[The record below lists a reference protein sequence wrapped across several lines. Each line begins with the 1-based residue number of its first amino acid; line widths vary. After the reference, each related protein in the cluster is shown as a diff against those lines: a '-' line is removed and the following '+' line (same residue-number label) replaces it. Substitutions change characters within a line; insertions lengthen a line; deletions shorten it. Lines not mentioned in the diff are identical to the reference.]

1 MKNLNQNESNF
12 SMKDDPVRIAWENV
26 VLKDSPPGVPVREA
40 VLNSWIKSKK
50 MGLDPFSNEP
60 PPTLS
65 GAKLK
70 QLFED
75 NKALIETAKPVM
87 KMIEILIRDTGF
99 LITLSEKSG
108 YVLVV
113 RGESNIFE
121 MAKRNYYIP
130 GCRRDIEHAGTN
142 GIGLCLEV
150 GRPIQLTGCEHYRAK
165 HHDWTCSSAP
175 IFDESDN
182 PIGAITLSGHCTG
195 QHQHTLALVTAAAEN
210 IETQLKKRSLNIK
223 FEQLN
228 CLLSSIVNSMDGGVV
243 ALDTDLRITHI
254 NKRALNML
262 GVSHEAVFGKKIE
275 ETLHPDDTLMVALNT
290 NSYVKSLEAEFTR
303 SKRDES
309 HMCSIAPIL
318 NDTHEEKGK
327 LITLAEKKD
336 VINIVKRFGG
346 NYAKYDF
353 EDIKGE
359 NEKLKNQIALAKIAA
374 KSESRILIYGKSGTG
389 KELFAQSIHRHSN
402 RNQGPFVAI
411 SCSAIPRDLV
421 ESELFGYRAGAFTG
435 ARREGMTGKFE
446 LANNGTL
453 FFDEIN
459 ALPLDVQTKLL
470 RVLQQNEIMRLG
482 DNRTVPIDVRVI
494 AATNTDL
501 FEEVENKNF
510 RADLYYRLNVVEI
523 TIPPL
528 RERLDDLELLIDHF
542 IKRQCVEMGVEK
554 PQFTEEA
561 MEILKSYHWPGNI
574 RELENCIE
582 RAVLLSQGKEISI
595 SHLPQRLMIEPDRFC
610 TDALSLSDGL
620 QEMIKIALERCD
632 GNVSRAA
639 RELNIAR
646 STLYRKM
653 DEFGIS
659 NPS

>member
-1 MKNLNQNESNF
+1 
-12 SMKDDPVRIAWENV
+12 
-26 VLKDSPPGVPVREA
+26 
-40 VLNSWIKSKK
+40 
-50 MGLDPFSNEP
+50 
-60 PPTLS
+60 
-65 GAKLK
+65 
-70 QLFED
+70 
-75 NKALIETAKPVM
+75 
-87 KMIEILIRDTGF
+87 
-99 LITLSEKSG
+99 
-108 YVLVV
+108 
-113 RGESNIFE
+113 
-121 MAKRNYYIP
+121 
-130 GCRRDIEHAGTN
+130 
-142 GIGLCLEV
+142 
-150 GRPIQLTGCEHYRAK
+150 
-165 HHDWTCSSAP
+165 
-175 IFDESDN
+175 
-182 PIGAITLSGHCTG
+182 
-195 QHQHTLALVTAAAEN
+195 
-210 IETQLKKRSLNIK
+210 
-223 FEQLN
+223 
-228 CLLSSIVNSMDGGVV
+228 
-243 ALDTDLRITHI
+243 
-254 NKRALNML
+254 ML
-262 GVSHEAVFGKKIE
+262 GVSQEAVFGQKFE
-275 ETLHPDDTLMVALNT
+275 EALQPADTLMVALNT
-290 NSYVKSLEAEFTR
+290 NSYVKSLGTEFAR
-303 SKRDES
+303 SKRNES
-309 HMCSIAPIL
+309 YMCSIAPIL
-318 NDTHEEKGK
+318 NDKHEEKGK
-327 LITLAEKKD
+327 LITLAERED
-336 VINIVKRFGG
+336 VLNIVKRFGG

-353 EDIKGE
+353 NDIKGE
-359 NEKLKNQIALAKIAA
+359 NENLQNQIALAKIAA

-389 KELFAQSIHRHSN
+389 KELFAQSIHRYSN
-402 RNQGPFVAI
+402 RSQGPFVAI

-446 LANNGTL
+446 LANKGTL

-470 RVLQQNEIMRLG
+470 RVLQQSEIMRLG

-528 RERLDDLELLIDHF
+528 MERLDDLELLIDHF

-554 PQFTEEA
+554 PQFTEDALET
-561 MEILKSYHWPGNI
+561 LKTYHWPGNI

-595 SHLPQRLMIEPDRFC
+595 KHLPQRLLIEPDRFC
-610 TDALSLSDGL
+610 TDALSISDGL
-620 QEMIKIALERCD
+620 QEMIKIPLERCD